1 MGALPEL
8 IGLVPAAG
16 RARRLGALPCSK
28 ELLPFG
34 FDEAGE
40 AGGSPRARLPFAE
53 LLDSLRAGGVE
64 RAFVVLRPGK
74 WDVPAHLG
82 DGGAGPRLAY
92 LVRDGSRSL
101 PESLDAAY
109 PFVRGAHVALGF
121 PDVLFTPRDAYAT
134 LRARLAESPADLVLG
149 LFPAPR
155 PHTTDMVEL
164 DGERVLRL
172 ELRPAR
178 TALRLAWLLAVW
190 GPAFTEL
197 LHDFVGEAGAGAT
210 ADPGAAGERQLG
222 EVIGRAVE
230 SGLDVRGV
238 ALPGGR
244 YRDLGTPEELRAVWR
259 EGWP

>member
-1 MGALPEL
+1 MALREL

-16 RARRLGALPCSK
+16 QASRLGALPGSK
-28 ELLPFG
+28 ELLPIG
-34 FDEAGE
+34 FRAGA
-40 AGGSPRARLPFAE
+40 AGPEPRVPFQE
-53 LLDSLRAGGVE
+53 LLTALRAGGVE

-82 DGGAGPRLAY
+82 DGGQGPRLAY
-92 LVRDGSRSL
+92 LVRAGSRSL

-109 PFVRGAHVALGF
+109 PFVRDAHVALGF
-121 PDVLFTPRDAYAT
+121 PDVLFAPGDAYAT
-134 LRARLAESPADLVLG
+134 LRERLAASGADLVLG

-164 DGERVLRL
+164 EGERVVRL
-172 ELRPAR
+172 ELRPAA
-178 TALRLAWLLAVW
+178 TALTHAWLLAAW

-197 LHDFVGEAGAGAT
+197 LHASVAEADADASAPAAG
-210 ADPGAAGERQLG
+210 GERQLG
-222 EVIGRAVE
+222 EVIRRAVE

-238 ALPGGR
+238 AIPGGR
-244 YRDLGTPEELRAVWR
+244 YRDLGTPAELQAVWR